1 LPDGTLQE
9 NAFPTS
15 LLAGFVDVA
24 IDPTDEAKVFALS
37 SFDGQACSF
46 KLQDSNALFL
56 VNCVG
61 DCVGDDITTGISAG
75 GGMMIVSAGTEGCQN

>member
-1 LPDGTLQE
+1 MKGSNIAITTDQAAVVVGPLLASILTQLLPDGTLQE

-37 SFDGQACSF
+37 SFDGQAC
-46 KLQDSNALFL
+46 L
-56 VNCVG
+56 
-61 DCVGDDITTGISAG
+61 
-75 GGMMIVSAGTEGCQN
+75 